1 MNKWRIIKINL
12 GDGTTEYQVSDGD
25 VGERTV
31 SYDFDNKLDAE
42 NCLHDIEKRESDTE
56 DDPHIACFSYPN
68 CDEAPL
74 GCIAVMGGDVEPYG
88 NKD

>member
-1 MNKWRIIKINL
+1 MNEITLERIKLIAKDIKEDDEWVNDSHTRATHI
-12 GDGTTEYQVSDGD
+12 GVCDG
-25 VGERTV
+25 
-31 SYDFDNKLDAE
+31 LDRLIKHLE
-42 NCLHDIEKRESDTE
+42 ETQE

-74 GCIAVMGGDVEPYG
+74 GCIAVMGSDVEPYG